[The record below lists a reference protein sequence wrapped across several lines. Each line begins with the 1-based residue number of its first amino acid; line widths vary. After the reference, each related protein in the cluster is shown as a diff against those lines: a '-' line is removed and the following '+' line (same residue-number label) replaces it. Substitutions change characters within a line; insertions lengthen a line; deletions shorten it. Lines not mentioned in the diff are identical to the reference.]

1 MPKIPEKKEEDYFV
15 GISDPI
21 KVRKSILESSR
32 SVIQSLHRFERFKSI
47 RQKKIEQIHKLNS
60 IMKEVRSLVGRLKLE
75 LPKVPVQPKKKPV
88 KQEPEDEVIERKP
101 QVVLVKPK
109 QQPKVRSELER
120 LEEELGK
127 VEKKLADLE

>member
-1 MPKIPEKKEEDYFV
+1 MPKVPEKKEEGYFV
-15 GISDPI
+15 GISDPV

-47 RQKKIEQIHKLNS
+47 RQKKIEQVHRLNS
-60 IMKEVRSLVGRLKLE
+60 VMKEVRSLVGRLKME
-75 LPKVPVQPKKKPV
+75 LPKAPLQAKKKPV
-88 KQEPEDEVIERKP
+88 KQEPEIVERK
-101 QVVLVKPK
+101 QVVLVKQP
-109 QQPKVRSELER
+109 QPKIKSELER